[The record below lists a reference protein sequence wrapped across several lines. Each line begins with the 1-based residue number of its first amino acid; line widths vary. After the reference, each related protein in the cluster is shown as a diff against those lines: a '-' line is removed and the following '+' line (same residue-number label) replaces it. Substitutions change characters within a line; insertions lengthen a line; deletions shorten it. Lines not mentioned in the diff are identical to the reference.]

1 MRRSIGLLAAALAL
15 APTAQAA
22 DGADVPSVPVVTVT
36 ASATASVANDRLQ
49 AWIRAEAE
57 NASPAAAAKD
67 VNARIAKAIER
78 AKAIASV
85 TVQTSGYTTQQ
96 VAERGR
102 PTRWRVAQTIS
113 IEGNDFA
120 AIASLV
126 TQLQDEDGLLLSG
139 LTFTVSQTKRHE
151 MEDALTQQAL
161 ASWRVRAQNAAR
173 GLGLNGWR
181 PGRVVV
187 STNDFARPQPMMR
200 AGIAAAGAPAPPV
213 PLEAGV
219 TDVTVTVT
227 GDAVADAAPAAPR

>member
-22 DGADVPSVPVVTVT
+22 DRADVPSVPVVTVT